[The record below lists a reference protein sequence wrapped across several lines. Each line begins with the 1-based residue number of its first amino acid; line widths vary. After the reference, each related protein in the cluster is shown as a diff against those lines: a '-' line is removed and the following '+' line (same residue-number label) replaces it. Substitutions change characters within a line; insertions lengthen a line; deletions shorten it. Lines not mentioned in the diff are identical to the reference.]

1 MRGSDFIRHSDPDLV
16 KFQAGYASLFG
27 GMARGIDTSV
37 ATTER
42 ITCLCGL
49 WGQKNATSGETC
61 AGTDFQQAAYEVL
74 YECVGSMCKVFE
86 HTQAKTRN
94 VKQNLTILP
103 ECKKIIKRLCLLV
116 KKPLDRTLIPQ
127 YRFNKTKQHTPKPPW
142 FCGVNRFIVRLSSS
156 QMRKSVSVSLT
167 GEGLFPSGFSFSFSF
182 LKLL

>member
-1 MRGSDFIRHSDPDLV
+1 MSGEKRLWFHQDLRLGFAGPDCKMTSDKEAWMRGSDFIRHSDPDLV
-16 KFQAGYASLFG
+16 TFQTGYASLFG

-49 WGQKNATSGETC
+49 WRQKNATSGETC

-103 ECKKIIKRLCLLV
+103 ECKKSLSDFACSWRNPWTVHWFPNIGLIKQSN
-116 KKPLDRTLIPQ
+116 T
-127 YRFNKTKQHTPKPPW
+127 N
-142 FCGVNRFIVRLSSS
+142 
-156 QMRKSVSVSLT
+156 
-167 GEGLFPSGFSFSFSF
+167 
-182 LKLL
+182 LKGTHWVVGDCSTSK